1 MGSFIAACNKKG
13 EEFKANII
21 IAVTMTC
28 SFFAGMM
35 MQGIQYIIAKHVPIL
50 SYINPVNLITDGLYS
65 LYYYTGHERF
75 FMNVIFLTIFS
86 IIFSAGSYF
95 FIRRKKYD
103 SI

>member
-1 MGSFIAACNKKG
+1 MGAFIGACSRKS
-13 EEFKANII
+13 EEFKSNII
-21 IAVTMTC
+21 IAINMTC

-35 MQGIQYIIAKHVPIL
+35 IQGIQYFIAKYVPIL

-75 FMNVIFLTIFS
+75 FMNVIFLLIFS
-86 IIFSAGSYF
+86 IIFSAGSYI